1 MEDLNIRPISFHPGM
16 VARRTGKDHFFHIL
30 LFHYFQ
36 MVLDQN
42 LRLLFH
48 PRANQGKTTAPLLSS
63 GECEINSNLV
73 RYVNEGQGDLLYE
86 REKGA
91 NAAYKKG
98 HFGFLFL
105 IMMIREF
112 IEKFQP
118 LCPLVV
124 FITGDIV
131 GSFIRLRRRPRVLP
145 VNECN

>member
-1 MEDLNIRPISFHPGM
+1 LPVPWPAIATQSPSE
-16 VARRTGKDHFFHIL
+16 
-30 LFHYFQ
+30 
-36 MVLDQN
+36 
-42 LRLLFH
+42 
-48 PRANQGKTTAPLLSS
+48 
-63 GECEINSNLV
+63 ECEINSNLV
-73 RYVNEGQGDLLYE
+73 QYFNEGQGDLLYE
-86 REKGA
+86 REKGG

-112 IEKFQP
+112 IEKFQS
-118 LCPLVV
+118 LCPLFV